1 MYLGACDILK
11 MTIAGEGYLFVDSL
25 RQVIDNEI
33 SGVKVAHKYTAVD
46 KLPKHC
52 PYSMNNERAH
62 I

>member
-1 MYLGACDILK
+1 
-11 MTIAGEGYLFVDSL
+11 MTIAEEGYLFVDSL

-33 SGVKVAHKYTAVD
+33 RGVKVTHKYTVVD

-52 PYSMNNERAH
+52 PYCMNNERAH